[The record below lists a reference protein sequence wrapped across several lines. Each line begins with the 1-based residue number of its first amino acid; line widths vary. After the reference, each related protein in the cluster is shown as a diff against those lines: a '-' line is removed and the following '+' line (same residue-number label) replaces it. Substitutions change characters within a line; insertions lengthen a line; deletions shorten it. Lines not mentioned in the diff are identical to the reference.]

1 MPAGGEGGGAGIPLL
16 AGAGRDAPGPFFPPL
31 PAVIRLRVKPR
42 GEVFVDGVSRGNAP
56 PLQEIDVV
64 AGRRVVQLRNP
75 GYPPL
80 EITLDLKPGERTTI
94 AHTFTR
100 PAPQPRPEFWRDLKK
115 KFGS

>member
-1 MPAGGEGGGAGIPLL
+1 M
-16 AGAGRDAPGPFFPPL
+16 
-31 PAVIRLRVKPR
+31 KPR
-42 GEVFVDGVSRGNAP
+42 GEIFVDGVSRGHSP

-64 AGRRVVQLRNP
+64 AGKHLMQIRNP

-80 EITLDLKPGERTTI
+80 EIALDLRPGERTTI

-100 PAPQPRPEFWRDLKK
+100 PQAPAPKPDFWRDLKK